1 MHMRAKTKQ
10 AMAWD
15 DLRYFLALAR
25 QGSVSGAGRALGVK
39 HTTVARRIR
48 AFEERLGTRLFDRQ
62 SDGYA
67 MTQAAENMFEH
78 ALAMEA
84 LAQAV
89 DRDAFGRDA
98 ELAGPL
104 KLTLARDIAD
114 RLIVPMLRA
123 FTEAYPHIDLQL
135 FTTSGLVDFA
145 AREADIALRLTAKP
159 PEELVGREVVRLQH
173 GVYGTARTLRRRT
186 ERVDVILF
194 RSGDEHPE
202 WVSENFPD
210 ARVVLRVDDLS
221 SMAVAT
227 RNHLGLARMPCFV
240 GDTDSGLRRL
250 DVPLTPSNWGVW
262 ILSHVELRATAR
274 VRVCREF
281 LLEVIQSQRPLIQG
295 EKSRYA

>member
-1 MHMRAKTKQ
+1 MD
-10 AMAWD
+10 WD

-25 QGSVSGAGRALGVK
+25 QGSVSGAGRALSVK

-98 ELAGPL
+98 ELAGAL

-114 RLIVPMLRA
+114 RLIVPKLRA
-123 FTEAYPHIDLQL
+123 FTEAYPRIDLQL

-202 WVSENFPD
+202 WVSENFPE

-221 SMAVAT
+221 SMAAAT
-227 RNHLGLARMPCFV
+227 RNHLGISRMPCFV
-240 GDTDSGLRRL
+240 GDTDPGLRRL

-262 ILSHVELRATAR
+262 ILSHVDLRSTAR

-281 LLEVIQSQRPLIQG
+281 LLEIIQDQAPIIRG